1 MFQNVKEYTN
11 GVCSQL
17 CDAQRL
23 AKFQKLVCKG
33 YILYDSNCM
42 AFRKME
48 RYIVSVKIP
57 KFRGISMQESLE
69 SNRNSVFYVLIV
81 ITVLRIY
88 TFVELNKA
96 VW

>member
-1 MFQNVKEYTN
+1 
-11 GVCSQL
+11 
-17 CDAQRL
+17 
-23 AKFQKLVCKG
+23 
-33 YILYDSNCM
+33 M

-57 KFRGISMQESLE
+57 KFRDISMQESLGG
-69 SNRNSVFYVLIV
+69 NRNGGFYVLIV

>member
-17 CDAQRL
+17 CDAQKQ

-33 YILYDSNCM
+33 YILYGSNCM

-48 RYIVSVKIP
+48 RYIVSVKVP
-57 KFRGISMQESLE
+57 KFRGISMQESLG
-69 SNRNSVFYVLIV
+69 SNRNSAFYILIV
-81 ITVLRIY
+81 ITFLRIY